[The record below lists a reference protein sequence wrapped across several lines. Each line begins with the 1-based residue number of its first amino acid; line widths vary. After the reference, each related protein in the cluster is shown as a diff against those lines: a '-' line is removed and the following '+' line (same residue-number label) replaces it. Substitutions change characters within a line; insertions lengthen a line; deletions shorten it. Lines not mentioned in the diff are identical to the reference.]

1 MAGWNVYDK
10 TKFRI
15 IMNAFEQIVNH
26 LENKKSFVLEAG
38 AGAGKTYTL
47 VQTLKYIIDNYS
59 EELENNLQKI
69 ICITY
74 TNIAKNEIIRRIE
87 NNSIVRVLTIH
98 EFLWESIKTFQKQLK
113 IEVCILNELRYAE
126 DVNKEKDSKY
136 YPNLNERIQNIKS
149 INYDDSAFRDF
160 EKGLLH
166 HNDIIELASKMFENY
181 TMLTTIVA
189 QKYPF
194 IFVDEYQDTA
204 KEVIISLIDYLLERN
219 YSNLLLGFYGDSHQ
233 KIYDVGIGDLE
244 SYYLFDYNKKL
255 ELVKKEEN
263 YRSSRNIINLLNNFR
278 KNIQQI
284 PQKNLDGNVKFI
296 YCNYLPLRKTRV
308 NKNGKTIF
316 DENVTDYES
325 RIEPLKNEN
334 YDNIIKNLNSKD
346 WNFKGNNH
354 DKILVLANSRVAKR
368 ANFWRLFRVFDIR
381 YGRSKRTKDQLL
393 DRNNPL
399 VRYFTGYIDKKT
411 SQERNT
417 GIEHLIHFWERKN
430 YNEVIRF
437 LKKSG
442 NIYDD
447 NFTHQTKVKINEIL
461 NILVEK
467 RQTKSIREVFEFILQ
482 KNILR
487 IPEAIIKFK
496 DRINIDINTIEDIK
510 EKERIEIDKLLYE
523 SFMDLPYQEI
533 INFFNHT
540 QNNTVF
546 STKHGTK
553 GDEFRNVLTIIDDT
567 EWKSEYNF
575 EKFFDNTDETI
586 NRKIRTRNLFY
597 VECSRA
603 KENLIVLA
611 LSEMNDLAL
620 QNIKSWFGE
629 ENVLSIDNFLHQ

>member
-1 MAGWNVYDK
+1 
-10 TKFRI
+10 
-15 IMNAFEQIVNH
+15 MNAFEQIINH

-47 VQTLKYIIDNYS
+47 VQTLKHIIDNYS

-74 TNIAKNEIIRRIE
+74 TNVAKNEIIKRIE

-98 EFLWESIKTFQKQLK
+98 EFLWESINSFQKQLK
-113 IEVCILNELRYAE
+113 IEVCILNELRYTE
-126 DVNKEKDSKY
+126 DINRERDSKY
-136 YPNLNERIQNIKS
+136 FPDLNDRIKGIKS

-181 TMLTTIVA
+181 TMLTTIIA

-204 KEVIISLIDYLLERN
+204 KEVITSLIDCLLERN
-219 YSNLLLGFYGDSHQ
+219 HSKLLIGFYGDSHQ

-244 SYYLFDYNKKL
+244 SYYKFDDNKKL

-263 YRSSRNIINLLNNFR
+263 YRSSKNIINLLNNFR

-284 PQKNLDGNVKFI
+284 PQKNLDGNIKFI
-296 YCNYLPLRKTRV
+296 YCNYSPPRKTRI
-308 NKNGKTIF
+308 NKKGKTVF
-316 DENVTDYES
+316 DEKITDYES
-325 RIEPLKNEN
+325 RIEPLKNDN
-334 YDNIIKNLNSKD
+334 YDKIIKKLNEKG
-346 WNFKGNNH
+346 WNFRGNNH
-354 DKILVLANSRVAKR
+354 DKILVLANSRVARR
-368 ANFWRLFRVFDIR
+368 ANFWKLFRVYDIR
-381 YGRSKRTKDQLL
+381 YGRIQRTKDQLL
-393 DRNNPL
+393 DRNHPL
-399 VRYFTGYIDKKT
+399 IRYFTGYIDKKT

-510 EKERIEIDKLLYE
+510 QKERIESDKLLYE

-533 INFFNHT
+533 INFFNHI

-575 EKFFDNTDETI
+575 EKFFDNTEETI

-629 ENVLSIDNFLHQ
+629 ENVLLIDNFLH